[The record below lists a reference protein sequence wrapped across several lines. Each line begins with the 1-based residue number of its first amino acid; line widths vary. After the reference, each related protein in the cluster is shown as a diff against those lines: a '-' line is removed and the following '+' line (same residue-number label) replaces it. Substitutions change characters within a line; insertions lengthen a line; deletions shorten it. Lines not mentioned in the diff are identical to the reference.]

1 MNKKIII
8 FTLSCIFLMTSA
20 FAIDTTSPTISLDRV
35 VAVVNTDVITA
46 LRLKREIAI
55 YKAEA
60 QQAKM
65 KLPPDNILRQRILQQ
80 LIDQQLQLQIANSTG
95 IHVSDA
101 ELNVALQRLAKQR
114 KISLNSMYQ
123 QVQKIGYTIK
133 EFQREIRKQIKIE
146 KLQRRDVTSQ
156 VRITPQEVNDFLLT
170 VKLHGQSINKEYH
183 LQNIL
188 IPLPDAPTP
197 SQIATANKKAKDIM
211 QQLKQGANF
220 RKLAMTKSS
229 GSKAL
234 QGGDLGWRK
243 IAELPVVFA
252 AKIKTMKTGSVAGPI
267 RTPNGIHIIK
277 LLGTKASSSSQ
288 PVNKK
293 AVEQM
298 IFQRKVSEVLERY
311 INALRGQVYI
321 KVVK

>member
-35 VAVVNTDVITA
+35 VAVVNTDVITSS
-46 LRLKREIAI
+46 RLKREIAI
-55 YKAEA
+55 YKSEA

-65 KLPPDNILRQRILQQ
+65 KLPSDNILRQRILQQ
-80 LIDQQLQLQIANSTG
+80 LINQRLQLQIANSTG

-114 KISLNSMYQ
+114 KMSLNSMYQ

-133 EFQREIRKQIKIE
+133 EFHQEIRKQIKIE
-146 KLQRRDVTSQ
+146 KLQRRDVTAHI
-156 VRITPQEVNDFLLT
+156 RITPQEVNDFLLT

-197 SQIATANKKAKDIM
+197 SQIVTANKKAKDIM

-252 AKIKTMKTGSVAGPI
+252 AKIKTMKTGGVAGPI
-267 RTPNGIHIIK
+267 RTSNGIHIIK
-277 LLGTKASSSSQ
+277 LLGTKMPSSSQ

-293 AVEQM
+293 AVERM
-298 IFQRKVSEVLERY
+298 IFQRKVNEALEQY
-311 INALRGQVYI
+311 INTLRGQVYI